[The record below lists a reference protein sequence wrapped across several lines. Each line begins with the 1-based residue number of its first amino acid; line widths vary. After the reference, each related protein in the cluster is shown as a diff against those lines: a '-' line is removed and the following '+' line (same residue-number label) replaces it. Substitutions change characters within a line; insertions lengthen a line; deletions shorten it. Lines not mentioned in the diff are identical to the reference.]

1 MGNIK
6 KKDATVSIL
15 RVLAMLMIVLCHT
28 IEMYPIPYAREIGPL
43 LALGVEVFLLISG
56 YLYGMKTIQNTKQW
70 LLRSYLKIWLPMFFV
85 AVMWFFIFGITKYQA
100 NPWCVFIYLFD
111 LQGLGWIHEALTP
124 PQWAGVSY
132 CWFLTIIFI
141 CYCLVPLLQRI
152 RKVIVAHPWLFFVGA
167 VAVSYLAGLAKIRF
181 AYFCA
186 FIIGYTIGACRQAEK
201 PLLSG
206 KIGRQCLVSAAFFA
220 GTAALF
226 IVANKGFHSSNFYI
240 FSCWPNLGCG
250 LAVFLFC
257 AVSFFTQKFQ
267 RLTQKIVQNKV
278 FCFAESIAFSVYL
291 LHVQFFQR
299 SFDLFGRIENLALA
313 TVVFLVLLILFSALF
328 TFVDTRVQAYVGKC
342 IEKIGKKPQKSKT
355 TV

>member
-6 KKDATVSIL
+6 RKDATVSIL

-28 IEMYPIPYAREIGPL
+28 IEIYPIPYARELGPL
-43 LALGVEVFLLISG
+43 LGLGVEVFLLISG
-56 YLYGMKTIQNTKQW
+56 YLYGIKTIQNTKQW

-85 AVMWFFIFGITKYQA
+85 AVMWFFIFGIGKYQA
-100 NPWCVFIYLFD
+100 NPLAVFIYLFD

-152 RKVIVAHPWLFFVGA
+152 RKAMVTHPWLFCIGS
-167 VAVSYLAGLAKIRF
+167 VAVSYLAGFAKIRF
-181 AYFCA
+181 AYFCT
-186 FIIGYTIGACRQAEK
+186 FIIGYTIGACRCAEK

-206 KIGRQCLVSAAFFA
+206 KIGRQCLVPTAFFA
-220 GTAALF
+220 VTAALF
-226 IVANKGFHSSNFYI
+226 VVVNIRFHNSNFYT

-250 LAVFLFC
+250 LAVFLFS

-278 FCFAESIAFSVYL
+278 FCFAENIAFYVYL
-291 LHVQFFQR
+291 LHVHFFGR
-299 SFDLFGRIENLALA
+299 SFDLFGRIDNLALA
-313 TVVFLVLLILFSALF
+313 TVVFFVLLILLSALF
-328 TFVDTRVQAYVGKC
+328 SFVDTRVQAYIGKG
-342 IEKIGKKPQKSKT
+342 IEKIGKNRKKSA